1 MASSRPSFP
10 APSEPNLRRLGV
22 GGGSGGDRPLKAQL
36 VVAAVVVLLIVAV
49 PLYFLRKPAVQPAQ
63 TAEALSAAKR
73 SRLIRASVDAG
84 PPESNVEVGSVQRV
98 KCSAASNRDGNEG
111 PLCDRLP
118 VLEAKLEQAI
128 KETAECAP
136 RTGKEGSIN
145 YVLTVD
151 FTRKQVNV
159 FPGASG
165 SWKGPQA
172 KAAATCVKRALG
184 EVDWDSISHRYR
196 YYVLAML
203 ASYPAP
209 DPMQFVPE
217 FD

>member
-22 GGGSGGDRPLKAQL
+22 GGSGGDRPLKAQL
-36 VVAAVVVLLIVAV
+36 VVASVAILLIVAV
-49 PLYFLRKPAVQPAQ
+49 PLYFLRKPPSQPAE

-73 SRLIRASVDAG
+73 SRLIRTTVDAG
-84 PPESNVEVGSVQRV
+84 PPETNISIGAVQRI
-98 KCSAASNRDGNEG
+98 KCSAAANRDGNEG

-118 VLEAKLEQAI
+118 VLEAKFEQGI
-128 KETAECAP
+128 RESTDCAP
-136 RTGKEGSIN
+136 RTGKEGTIN

-151 FTRKQVNV
+151 FTGKHVNV

-172 KAAATCVKRALG
+172 KAAATCVKRAIG
-184 EVDWDSISHRYR
+184 DIPWDTITHRYR

-209 DPMQFVPE
+209 DPMQLMPE
-217 FD
+217 FE